1 MAFALISLSISTLHW
16 ALPLRVS
23 SNKMPRYLIEGEGV
37 SLWPLSLMHK
47 LILSFCL
54 GFLKMMSSVLVLLRL
69 ILLARS
75 QETRCFRSA
84 FICFWIFLGDFP
96 IGNRFV
102 SSAKW

>member
-1 MAFALISLSISTLHW
+1 MALALINLSISTLHW
-16 ALPLRVS
+16 ALPLRVL

-37 SLWPLSLMHK
+37 SLWPLSLVHE

-54 GFLKMMSSVLVLLRL
+54 GLLKMISSILVLVRL

-84 FICFWIFLGDFP
+84 FICFWIFLGDF
-96 IGNRFV
+96 
-102 SSAKW
+102 SYT